1 MDNNEKAIDSLLKG
15 VEYMVDSKI
24 KTSPMDRTTVGIV
37 KKVNTDDTYDVQIN
51 RTTYGNVP
59 SMFKGLAVGES
70 VKVLIPQGQMNQIFI
85 LGKIGMEIGG
95 TSEGDILPK
104 PTDSNNILIS
114 NSDLQWQQIDVT
126 ETLPSYTLS
135 EYEAKQEE
143 IPTGQRFI
151 ISDDF
156 VDGGLPIPT
165 KSNNLLVS
173 NSNKKWVQVDKSTIG
188 GLPTPTAP
196 NNMLIVNSNNQWVQ
210 LPKSDIIGNSPT
222 NYTYEEKIV
231 GNITYYNDNHILTT
245 DTVYQRTFYIPR
257 LIQSYFASPF
267 TVDLC
272 DKTSTPNLNGLK
284 SVISI
289 TGGAFQRASVWNSYG
304 IDTRLA
310 YTLGS
315 GLEVTLSYDPY
326 GNLKIYATNRIFQDY
341 PSLTGAGEFTIVV
354 TIQYTK

>member
-15 VEYMVDSKI
+15 VEYMVDNKI

-196 NNMLIVNSNNQWVQ
+196 NNMLIVDSNNQWVQ

-231 GNITYYNDNHILTT
+231 GNITYYDDNHILTT
-245 DTVYQRTFYIPR
+245 DTVYQRTFYVPKYIC
-257 LIQSYFASPF
+257 YDMASPF

-272 DKTSTPNLNGLK
+272 YITNTSYLNGLK
-284 SVISI
+284 SLISV
-289 TGGAFQRASVWNSYG
+289 TGGAFQRTQKGGTLVS
-304 IDTRLA
+304 DTRRV
-310 YTLGS
+310 YTIGS
-315 GLEVTLSYDPY
+315 GLAVDLGYTND
-326 GNLKIYATNRIFQDY
+326 GNLRIYATNTVFSGYEYIG
-341 PSLTGAGEFTIVV
+341 SGEITIVV
-354 TIQYTK
+354 TIQYTKW